1 MATACSDTTLAAL
14 LQASWTGFQ
23 FERILGPQQENGTDC
38 GFYVMLAMKHLVEGA
53 NASKPPKQWGRQSF
67 PHLFALES
75 MRFMVY
81 N

>member
-1 MATACSDTTLAAL
+1 METACSDTTLAAL
-14 LQASWTGFQ
+14 LQAPEIGFQ

-53 NASKPPKQWGRQSF
+53 NAGKPPMHWVRQSF
-67 PHLFALES
+67 PHFFALES
-75 MRFMVY
+75 MRSMVY